1 MKDEGP
7 EAARFRLLR
16 LLIRIMRSLTALTTM
31 TATITQPSCG
41 LPSCSTN
48 PAPNRSS
55 GVQDPGMYIHEC
67 TGRRRS
73 AGRDADLPDRRSA
86 GAHAVERPLSMKD
99 ENQSEMRR
107 SCWVQDAS

>member
-1 MKDEGP
+1 MRRR
-7 EAARFRLLR
+7 ARFRL

-31 TATITQPSCG
+31 TPTITQPSCG

-67 TGRRRS
+67 TGRHRS
-73 AGRDADLPDRRSA
+73 AGRYADLPDRRSA
-86 GAHAVERPLSMKD
+86 GAQAVERPMSMKD